1 MQAAA
6 YQSIPIVDCL
16 ELLVAIDR
24 AFARFTPH
32 PYVVLGA
39 PYGQSADGVLA
50 SPWRLR
56 QGVHA
61 ALQMAQTELQRHQP
75 GWRLQLFDAW
85 RPLAVQAFMVWREF
99 ALQASALGLGA
110 ELERQS
116 CVSHEDLQRQ
126 APALHEQLAPRVFEF
141 WSPPSHDPRTPP
153 PHSTG
158 AAVDVTLMDEGGQTL
173 DMGSAIDE
181 TSVRAYPQHY
191 ATASDS
197 HGRACHRRRE
207 LLAVVMQ
214 EAGFVQHP
222 NEWWHFSLGDQ
233 LWAWLR
239 GAACAHYG
247 RTGAV

>member
-1 MQAAA
+1 MQTST
-6 YQSIPIVDCL
+6 YQCIPIVDCQ
-16 ELLVAIDR
+16 EPLVAIDP

-32 PYVVLGA
+32 PYVALGA
-39 PYGQSADGVLA
+39 PYGWTAAGALA

-61 ALQMAQTELQRHQP
+61 ALQVAQAELQRRQP

-99 ALQASALGLGA
+99 GLQAAALNLTA
-110 ELERQS
+110 EFERLA
-116 CVSHEDLQRQ
+116 CVSPEDLQRL
-126 APALHEQLAPRVFEF
+126 APALHDQLAPRVYEF
-141 WSPPSHDPRTPP
+141 WSPPSLDPRMPP

-158 AAVDVTLMDEGGQTL
+158 AALDVTLMDEGGQTL
-173 DMGSAIDE
+173 DLGSAIDE

-197 HGRACHRRRE
+197 YGRACHQRRQ
-207 LLAVVMQ
+207 LLTAALQ
-214 EAGFVQHP
+214 AAGFAQHP

-233 LWAWLR
+233 LWAWAS
-239 GAACAHYG
+239 GKSCAHYG
-247 RTGAV
+247 RTEAV